1 MARDAM
7 RIKVD
12 RNLCI
17 GAGRCMASAP
27 AIFDQSQDDGLVLL
41 LLPMVDA
48 LHWEQVLAAV
58 NGCPSGAISI
68 EGCGTGPAELA

>member
-7 RIKVD
+7 RIRVD
-12 RNLCI
+12 RNLCV

-27 AIFDQSQDDGLVLL
+27 VVFDQSEDDGLVLL

-48 LHWEQVLAAV
+48 LQREQVLAAV
-58 NGCPSGAISI
+58 NGCPSGAISM
-68 EGCGTGPAELA
+68 EACDPESS